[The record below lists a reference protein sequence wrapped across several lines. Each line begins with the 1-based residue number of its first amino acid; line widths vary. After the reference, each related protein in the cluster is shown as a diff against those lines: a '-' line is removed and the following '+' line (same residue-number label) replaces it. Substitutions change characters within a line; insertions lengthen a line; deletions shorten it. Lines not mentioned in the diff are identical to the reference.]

1 MDWTKIR
8 KVIWDYV
15 VITFGMFPY
24 CMAWTSLLIP
34 AGVASGGVTGL
45 CTIIYYG
52 TGFPVSY
59 SFFIINVIL
68 LIMAFIILGKGFG
81 FKTIYVILVST
92 ILFQV
97 LPKFNLIIRFD
108 DLLITAIV
116 GALSEAVGIGLIL
129 LKGGSTGGTDIVA
142 MIINKFWPIS
152 PGRIYLGTD
161 VFIIASILLIPGKT
175 VNDMVYGYVCM
186 VVFSFA
192 VDWVLLGSK
201 SSVQML
207 IFSDKYD
214 RIADIIIN
222 DMDRGA
228 TVLHAEGWYS
238 KKERNVLLVIC
249 RKQEYSKI
257 TNMVKAVDPKA
268 FISISSTNSVYGE
281 GFEEIKTGISPK
293 KILSKKRL
301 RSLALTKNPSEL
313 SIQKRNFLDN
323 SSKNRQKKKKGK

>member
-1 MDWTKIR
+1 MDWAKIR

-15 VITFGMFPY
+15 VITIGMLPY

-68 LIMAFIILGKGFG
+68 LIMAFIILGRGFG

-92 ILFQV
+92 VLFQV
-97 LPKFNLIIRFD
+97 LPKLNLVLRFD

-142 MIINKFWPIS
+142 MIVNKFWPIS
-152 PGRIYLGTD
+152 PGRIYLVTD
-161 VFIIASILLIPGKT
+161 LFIIASILLIPGKT

-293 KILSKKRL
+293 NILAKKNT
-301 RSLALTKNPSEL
+301 AAKTAE
-313 SIQKRNFLDN
+313 QEDEKRYE
-323 SSKNRQKKKKGK
+323 K

>member
-1 MDWTKIR
+1 MPKS
-8 KVIWDYV
+8 KVGKLIWDYV
-15 VITFGMFPY
+15 VITIGIIPY

-59 SFFIINVIL
+59 SFLIINVIL
-68 LIMAFIILGKGFG
+68 LITAFIILGRGFG

-92 ILFQV
+92 VLFQI
-97 LPKFNLIIRFD
+97 LPEFNLVIKFD

-116 GALSEAVGIGLIL
+116 GALAEAVGIGLIL
-129 LKGGSTGGTDIVA
+129 LKGGSTGGTDIIA
-142 MIINKFWPIS
+142 MIINKYWPIS
-152 PGRIYLGTD
+152 PGRIYLVSD
-161 VFIIASILLIPGKT
+161 LFIIASILLIPGKT

-257 TNMVKAVDPKA
+257 TGMVKLVDPKA

-281 GFEEIKTGISPK
+281 GFEEIKTGFKPG
-293 KILSKKRL
+293 KIIGKRSG
-301 RSLALTKNPSEL
+301 RGGNEEKS
-313 SIQKRNFLDN
+313 
-323 SSKNRQKKKKGK
+323 